1 MNRAVLARVGKDAA
15 GRKVASV
22 TRRTRNR
29 AVILA
34 PVDTGNLRAAHTMQI
49 RELARSVRG
58 RVTNRV
64 QYAQAVHEG
73 RGAVV
78 IRPKRRKALRF
89 VVNGRVV
96 FARMVIQPPRRGK
109 PWLYKALEE
118 VAIPEGFVVTRTFG
132 RR

>member
-49 RELARSVRG
+49 RELARSVHG
-58 RVTNRV
+58 RVMNRI
-64 QYAQAVHEG
+64 QYALPVHDG
-73 RGAVV
+73 RGVVV

-96 FARMVIQPPRRGK
+96 FARKVVQPPRRGK
-109 PWLYKALEE
+109 PWLYRALQE
-118 VAIPEGFVVTRTFG
+118 VAIPEGFTVTRG